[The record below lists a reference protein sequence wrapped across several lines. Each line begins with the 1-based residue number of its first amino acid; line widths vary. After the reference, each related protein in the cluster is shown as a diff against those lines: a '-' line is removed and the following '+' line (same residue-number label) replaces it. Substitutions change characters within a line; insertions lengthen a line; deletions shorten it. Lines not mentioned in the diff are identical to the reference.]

1 MRAPHPLHWSVVGAV
16 AVGGALGAV
25 VRYAVTLGFPD
36 VSASFPWTI
45 FTINVLGCFL
55 LALLPSVEYVRRH
68 PLLPPL
74 LGTGV
79 LGGFTTL
86 STYSEQSRALVAAG
100 RTGLAATY
108 VLGTLVAALLA
119 VLLADRFSTPVARTE
134 FDDEE
139 GDL

>member
-1 MRAPHPLHWSVVGAV
+1 VRTPHPLHWSVVGVV

-25 VRYAVTLGFPD
+25 VRYAATLRFPD
-36 VSASFPWTI
+36 ASLGFPWTI
-45 FTINVLGCFL
+45 FTVNVLGCFL
-55 LALLPSVEYVRRH
+55 LALLPTLESVRRH

-86 STYSEQSRALVAAG
+86 STYSEQSRALATAG

-108 VLGTLVAALLA
+108 VVGTLAAALLA
-119 VLLADRFSTPVARTE
+119 VLIADRFSTPVARTE
-134 FDDEE
+134 FDEEE

>member
-1 MRAPHPLHWSVVGAV
+1 VRTPHPLHWSVVGAV
-16 AVGGALGAV
+16 SVGGAVGAV
-25 VRYAVTLGFPD
+25 ARYAATRGYPD
-36 VSASFPWTI
+36 VAASFPWTI
-45 FTINVLGCFL
+45 FTVNVVGCFL
-55 LALLPSVEYVRRH
+55 LALLPSLTYVRRH

-100 RTGLAATY
+100 RSGLAATY
-108 VLGTLVAALLA
+108 VLGTLAAALLG
-119 VLLADRFSTPVARTE
+119 VLVADRFSTPSARSE

>member
-1 MRAPHPLHWSVVGAV
+1 MRTPHPLHWSVVGAV
-16 AVGGALGAV
+16 AVGGAVGAV
-25 VRYAVTLGFPD
+25 VRYAATLRFPD
-36 VSASFPWTI
+36 VATSFPWTI
-45 FTINVLGCFL
+45 FAVNVVGCFL
-55 LALLPSVEYVRRH
+55 LALLPGLTYVRQH

-100 RTGLAATY
+100 RTGLAGAY
-108 VLGTLVAALLA
+108 VLGTLTAALTA
-119 VLLADRFSTPVARTE
+119 VLVADRFSTPSARTE
-134 FDDEE
+134 FDEEE